1 MAQNINY
8 GDTRLAT
15 LGDVRSYVS
24 SFSEA
29 LSILAEA
36 FSTHKTSLMTTTKLG
51 HARLGTATNLG
62 EGAGMVGMTGNN
74 ALAVVPASTTLPGAV
89 KLTPAVYES
98 MRAAVPTSAQVVD
111 YVGNQVTLATKE
123 IVTQSYETSTTTE
136 NLVCAWA
143 QLAARHI
150 QGGELVSIDLPC
162 RGTSASIATTPI
174 YLAVWQADA
183 NGTYVYLGH
192 SDNAI
197 TQQIGTTGTF
207 RFSNIHLVASRSV
220 RLCATPNQG
229 TAWHT
234 ATIMGGRGSSSS
246 DGSVVFHDGRQL
258 QGLLRCTLYYK
269 TGEKQRF
276 GELANENTWAAT
288 NTFNALANFT
298 PVSADDAFK
307 TIHIGAA
314 DSSDLG
320 YDIWYRKSD
329 GALMLKRGGSDVSV
343 FSCNA
348 TGTISVGSPGNAPTN
363 EIASIYGPLM
373 AYNVTVSTELKAN
386 LITTSQISAK
396 NITVDTDI
404 KAQSISADR
413 LTVAKN
419 SNSQYALNVSSEG
432 TTMHGALEVDSI
444 IVNHSARF
452 NSGVTVTGG
461 TLYVDR
467 IIATQESSFKGG
479 INASYLTAPGGATLG
494 YLEVASQLLANQIDA
509 IGSLTVGTDNNQG
522 SLKVNGNLT
531 VTKHMDVNS
540 ATIPDLTAGAIVV
553 SDSVEFGLSG
563 GGPTLACGQY
573 GSLVVDGPTYFKD
586 IAYFE
591 KQVNAP
597 SVDVQNELS
606 TKKITVPSN
615 GSAKLDCPTTIAD
628 LTVGTD
634 LTVNQDAI
642 VTNDMTVGGC
652 LSVGGNDCSGQ
663 AGITSYGDAVFTHK
677 VTIGNPGCVGYG
689 MSGLSVYDATDLTS
703 LSVSGMSV
711 FTGGAT
717 FGGGI
722 VTDSITATGTL
733 DLTGNVSISKGLTVT
748 NAATFNGGIKTRSIQ
763 TLAGTSLFSVVDYK
777 GFDISGVYRLLSYG
791 GNTPFLVANN
801 GSQGDGTITLDVTTA
816 KAGTFIENG
825 TELEDKYAQ
834 LTGTNTWSGDNK
846 FTGMLEVGSA
856 VITDPQ
862 VRKLDFI
869 SSDMSGIA
877 MGGLNINNNNKLRIW
892 YNAGI
897 VMDAATTFNSGTTF
911 QAGVTM
917 SSTLNAAG
925 KVTATA
931 GMEVT
936 GTTKFK
942 SGITVSGGS
951 STFTTPVT
959 VNSELTANKL
969 SAGAI
974 AVSGNISMAPQ
985 TGGAYL
991 TAMQVAGQPVTAVY
1005 PGVDLRV
1012 LSDEYGKGDVLVQGC
1027 FRFVSGYNVSGT
1039 PGLIDATHI
1048 NYAEHN
1054 TPSLWV
1060 DSTTAEDKQ
1069 LRIGAP
1075 KTICLDCTSDDG
1087 SEASVN
1093 VGLHNS
1099 NTCFKVLGP
1108 AVYDNSQTSFYGKVY
1123 NTGDVSFSGT
1133 ATFDTSPTVNGDLTV
1148 TGKITAGNADV
1159 LKVVTLTQ
1167 AQYNA
1172 LATKDAN
1179 TLYKVQ

>member
-1 MAQNINY
+1 MSKKVFL
-8 GDTRLAT
+8 GDTQLA
-15 LGDVRSYVS
+15 VS
-24 SFSEA
+24 SE
-29 LSILAEA
+29 
-36 FSTHKTSLMTTTKLG
+36 
-51 HARLGTATNLG
+51 
-62 EGAGMVGMTGNN
+62 
-74 ALAVVPASTTLPGAV
+74 
-89 KLTPAVYES
+89 
-98 MRAAVPTSAQVVD
+98 
-111 YVGNQVTLATKE
+111 
-123 IVTQSYETSTTTE
+123 
-136 NLVCAWA
+136 
-143 QLAARHI
+143 LAAC
-150 QGGELVSIDLPC
+150 GKLDE
-162 RGTSASIATTPI
+162 A
-174 YLAVWQADA
+174 
-183 NGTYVYLGH
+183 
-192 SDNAI
+192 
-197 TQQIGTTGTF
+197 
-207 RFSNIHLVASRSV
+207 
-220 RLCATPNQG
+220 
-229 TAWHT
+229 
-234 ATIMGGRGSSSS
+234 
-246 DGSVVFHDGRQL
+246 
-258 QGLLRCTLYYK
+258 
-269 TGEKQRF
+269 
-276 GELANENTWAAT
+276 NTWTGA
-288 NTFNALANFT
+288 NTFN
-298 PVSADDAFK
+298 S
-307 TIHIGAA
+307 TIT
-314 DSSDLG
+314 
-320 YDIWYRKSD
+320 
-329 GALMLKRGGSDVSV
+329 
-343 FSCNA
+343 CNA
-348 TGTISVGSPGNAPTN
+348 LTSTGAVSGTSFEAGTLSIGTPGQSPDSEVAN
-363 EIASIYGPLM
+363 IYGPLM

-386 LITTSQISAK
+386 LISAK
-396 NITVDTDI
+396 NITVSTDI
-404 KAQSISADR
+404 KAQTVSADR
-413 LTVAKN
+413 LMVAKN
-419 SNSQYALNVSSEG
+419 SSNQYALTVALDG
-432 TTMHGALEVDSI
+432 TRVRGAFDVDSI
-444 IVNHSARF
+444 TVNQSAMF

-461 TLYVDR
+461 PLYVDS
-467 IIATQESSFKGG
+467 IVAKQESSFEGG
-479 INASYLTAPGGATLG
+479 IHAAYLTAPGGATLG
-494 YLEVASQLLANQIDA
+494 YLEVASQLMASQLAASYITAN
-509 IGSLTVGTDNNQG
+509 GLTVGTNDNQG
-522 SLKVNGNLT
+522 SLEVKGNLT
-531 VTKHMDVNS
+531 VTKSMNVSS

-563 GGPTLACGQY
+563 GGPTLACGPY

-586 IAYFE
+586 ITYFE
-591 KQVNAP
+591 KKVNAP
-597 SVDVQNELS
+597 SADVQGALS
-606 TKKITVPSN
+606 TKELTVPYN

-634 LTVNQDAI
+634 LTVNYDA
-642 VTNDMTVGGC
+642 VVAKDMTVGC
-652 LSVGGNDCSGQ
+652 SLYVGGNDCSGQ
-663 AGITSYGDAVFTHK
+663 AGLTSYGDAVFTRK
-677 VTIGNPGCVGYG
+677 VTIGNPECVGYG

-703 LSVSGMSV
+703 LTVSGTSAFV
-711 FTGGAT
+711 GGAT

-722 VTDSITATGTL
+722 ITDSITTTGTL
-733 DLTGNVSISKGLTVT
+733 ALTGNVSVSKGLTVT
-748 NAATFNGGIKTRSIQ
+748 NAATFNGGIKTRSVQ

-862 VRKLDFI
+862 VRKIDFI
-869 SSDMSGIA
+869 SSDMSGDA
-877 MGGLNINNNNKLRIW
+877 MGGINVNNHNKLCIW
-892 YNAGI
+892 NNYGI

-911 QAGVTM
+911 GSSVTVSGASTFDSTVRINGSDTTTYAELSGSEFKLYNGNLNVSSTLYAERDTVKVDGNMIASKVSIGAPLDTGTANRPYMVAAFRAVTGGTGSTQSALRIYPGTTLTVSSDETSTGNTSIKGTLSVDKAATFTSGVTM

-959 VNSELTANKL
+959 VNSELTATKL
-969 SAGAI
+969 SAGGI
-974 AVSGNISMAPQ
+974 AVSGKLSMAPQ

-991 TAMQVAGQPVTAVY
+991 TAIQVASQPVTAVY

-1027 FRFVSGYNVSGT
+1027 FRFVSGYNVSVTSGA
-1039 PGLIDATHI
+1039 GFHA
-1048 NYAEHN
+1048 NYSEIN

-1099 NTCFKVLGP
+1099 NTYFKVLGP

-1133 ATFDTSPTVNGDLTV
+1133 ATFDTSPTVNGNLTV
-1148 TGKITAGNADV
+1148 TGKITSGNADV